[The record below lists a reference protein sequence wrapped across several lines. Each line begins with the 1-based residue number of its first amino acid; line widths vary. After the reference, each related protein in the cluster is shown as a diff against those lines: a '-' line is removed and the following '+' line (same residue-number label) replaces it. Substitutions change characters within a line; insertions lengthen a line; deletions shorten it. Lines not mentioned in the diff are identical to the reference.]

1 MIERI
6 IAFALHQRFITVAL
20 ALILTIGGIASY
32 LRLPIEAYPNIGDVK
47 ADCWALLDVAVPDF
61 TGTERNGCI
70 LTGTNTISNVAL
82 LACWLVMV
90 VVALLILALGAMPI
104 ALLSLAPWGVINRG
118 LVAMIA
124 ILMAV
129 YTVITVTLGCPAC
142 RRAS

>member
-1 MIERI
+1 M
-6 IAFALHQRFITVAL
+6 L
-20 ALILTIGGIASY
+20 
-32 LRLPIEAYPNIGDVK
+32 
-47 ADCWALLDVAVPDF
+47 
-61 TGTERNGCI
+61 
-70 LTGTNTISNVAL
+70 
-82 LACWLVMV
+82 

-129 YTVITVTLGCPAC
+129 YTVITVTLRCPAC

>member
-6 IAFALHQRFITVAL
+6 IAFALHQRLITVAL

-47 ADCWALLDVAVPDF
+47 ADC
-61 TGTERNGCI
+61 
-70 LTGTNTISNVAL
+70 LTGANTISNVAL
-82 LACWLVMV
+82 LACGLVML

-104 ALLSLAPWGVINRG
+104 ALLSLAPWGVINLG

-129 YTVITVTLGCPAC
+129 YMVITVTLRCPAC